1 MRRGVVVV
9 EIAVILVLGAV
20 AAFSME
26 MEEKKAVEKAPAPPA
41 AEVQQPAPTPAQ
53 PPGMR
58 EMPMMRPG
66 MPMQP
71 EMMSP
76 AMMERRMDRTME
88 REEMQMRM
96 KDHMRRMMK
105 MRALQMVLRH
115 QEALKLS
122 EEQVKTINQLRMDS
136 EKEQSNTRSA
146 MRKAQLEFDT
156 LVGGEELDI
165 EAIEKKAKE
174 VGTLEVEAK
183 LIPIR
188 TTHKVMRALTPEQKA
203 KFKEL
208 SADMMREM
216 QTIPRARPPMGPD
229 MSRMPR
235 PGQPVPPE
243 VEGSKVK

>member
-1 MRRGVVVV
+1 M
-9 EIAVILVLGAV
+9 ILILGAV

-26 MEEKKAVEKAPAPPA
+26 MEEKKAAEKAAAPPA

-58 EMPMMRPG
+58 ETPMRMPG

-76 AMMERRMDRTME
+76 EMMERRMDRMME
-88 REEMQMRM
+88 REEMQTRM
-96 KDHMRRMMK
+96 QEHMRRMMK
-105 MRALQMVLRH
+105 MRTLQMVLRH
-115 QEALKLS
+115 QETLNLS
-122 EEQVKTINQLRMDS
+122 EGQMKTINQVRMDS

-146 MRKAQLEFDT
+146 LRKVQLEMDALIAADEFDM
-156 LVGGEELDI
+156 
-165 EAIEKKAKE
+165 EAIEKKAKD

-188 TTHKVMRALTPEQKA
+188 TTHKVMSALTPEQKA
-203 KFKEL
+203 KLKEL
-208 SADMMREM
+208 SANMMREM
-216 QTIPRARPPMGPD
+216 QTIPRTRSMGPD
-229 MSRMPR
+229 MPTMPR

-243 VEGSKVK
+243 VEKSKVK

>member
-1 MRRGVVVV
+1 MRRLVVCSG
-9 EIAVILVLGAV
+9 IAVILVLGTV

-26 MEEKKAVEKAPAPPA
+26 MEEKKAVEKAAAPPA

-58 EMPMMRPG
+58 EMPMRMPG

-76 AMMERRMDRTME
+76 EMMERRMDRMME

-105 MRALQMVLRH
+105 MRTLQIVLTH
-115 QEALKLS
+115 QEEMKLS
-122 EEQVKTINQLRMDS
+122 KEQVKTINQVRMDS
-136 EKEQSNTRSA
+136 EKEQRNTRSA
-146 MRKAQLEFDT
+146 LRKVQLEMDV
-156 LVGGEELDI
+156 LVAADELDM

-188 TTHKVMRALTPEQKA
+188 TTHKVMSALTPEQKA

-216 QTIPRARPPMGPD
+216 QAIPRTRSMGPD
-229 MSRMPR
+229 MSRMPL

>member
-1 MRRGVVVV
+1 MRRPVVLVG
-9 EIAVILVLGAV
+9 IAVILILGAV
-20 AAFSME
+20 AVFSME
-26 MEEKKAVEKAPAPPA
+26 MGEKKAVEKAAAPPA

-58 EMPMMRPG
+58 ETPMMRPG

-76 AMMERRMDRTME
+76 EMMERRMDRMME

-96 KDHMRRMMK
+96 KEHMRRMIK

-115 QEALKLS
+115 QETLKLS
-122 EEQVKTINQLRMDS
+122 EGQVKTINQVRMDS

-146 MRKAQLEFDT
+146 LRKAQLEMDA
-156 LVGGEELDI
+156 LVAADELDM

-174 VGTLEVEAK
+174 VGALEVEAK

-188 TTHKVMRALTPEQKA
+188 TTHKVMSALTPEQKV

-208 SADMMREM
+208 STDMMREM
-216 QTIPRARPPMGPD
+216 QTIPRARSMGPD

-243 VEGSKVK
+243 LEGSKVK